1 MIELLTQREAAEK
14 LGVAPTRIKQLWAEN
29 QLLKVVVDSKP
40 MVPALSLSNEG
51 GVFEPLASIHGSML
65 MLLDAGFSHD
75 EATEWL
81 ITKQDSL
88 DAVPL
93 ELLAQN
99 RVREVRNAI
108 LPLAF

>member
-1 MIELLTQREAAEK
+1 MIDLLTQREAAER

-29 QLLKVVVDSKP
+29 ELLKVVVDSKP
-40 MVPALSLSNEG
+40 MVPALAITEENGEWMPLPSLRG
-51 GVFEPLASIHGSML
+51 TMF

-81 ITKQDSL
+81 LNEHDGL
-88 DAVPL
+88 DETPL
-93 ELLAQN
+93 ELLAKN
-99 RVREVRNAI
+99 RVKDVRNAI